1 MFLPQLKK
9 VPLDRY
15 KEEQRRVKKKLE
27 LRAKTLFSQYPLIGR
42 NGIGEKSRELK
53 QKESRISRL

>member
-1 MFLPQLKK
+1 MKK